1 MADGFGGRAD
11 GVGRRCSR
19 TGTAQTLV
27 ALMRFTYSSLT
38 IGQCSLTSLAD
49 PEAANSPKS
58 ADGTY
63 ASSACRSSCDA
74 TCRARAM
81 RCGFRTRAC
90 AYVST
95 FSHRSASPRQ
105 DRRYRT
111 ITCYSCKTALLR
123 TPRILRDD
131 KFNLRHRA
139 FRTGAKQNRR
149 PSIRY
154 IQHASC
160 NGNDADPWK
169 RFPAAEKKAPTCVG
183 AFRYHER

>member
-1 MADGFGGRAD
+1 
-11 GVGRRCSR
+11 
-19 TGTAQTLV
+19 
-27 ALMRFTYSSLT
+27 MRFTYSSLT
-38 IGQCSLTSLAD
+38 IGRCGLPSLAD
-49 PEAANSPKS
+49 PDAANSPQS

-74 TCRARAM
+74 TCRACAM

-90 AYVST
+90 ASVST
-95 FSHRSASPRQ
+95 FPHRGAWLPQSG
-105 DRRYRT
+105 RYR
-111 ITCYSCKTALLR
+111 S
-123 TPRILRDD
+123 TPDNAFESGVFPAPIILHHD

-139 FRTGAKQNRR
+139 FPVRAQRNGC

-169 RFPAAEKKAPTCVG
+169 RLPSAKKKAPTCVG
-183 AFRYHER
+183 AFRYHQR

>member
-11 GVGRRCSR
+11 GIGRRCSR

-38 IGQCSLTSLAD
+38 IGRCSLPSLAD
-49 PEAANSPKS
+49 PDAANSPKS

-74 TCRARAM
+74 TCRACAM
-81 RCGFRTRAC
+81 RCEFRTRAC

-95 FSHRSASPRQ
+95 FSHRSASPSQ
-105 DRRYRT
+105 GARYRT
-111 ITCYSCKTALLR
+111 TLDNAFESAFFRI
-123 TPRILRDD
+123 PRILHDD

-139 FRTGAKQNRR
+139 FPARVQQNGY

-154 IQHASC
+154 IQHGSC
-160 NGNDADPWK
+160 NGNDTDPWK
-169 RFPAAEKKAPTCVG
+169 RFPSAKKKAPTCVG